1 MSDSSI
7 NQSIQQQF
15 GAVAANYT
23 TSAVHASGADLQ
35 GLIARAREV
44 MPTAAQVIDV
54 GCGAGHVTVALA
66 PMVAQ
71 MTAVDLT
78 DAMLAQTAQQ
88 ATSKGLHNV
97 RIERADVAALPFAD
111 GSFDVAVSR
120 YAAHH
125 FADPLG
131 ALREVRRVLKPGG
144 RWLLVDVVSPPQPM
158 ADTLLNAVEILRDPS
173 HVRDHSVQQWLEL
186 CVQAGLPAVHHHTWS
201 VRLEFT
207 SWVTRMATPAYEVGQ
222 LQRLLGQAPA
232 QVKEILGI
240 EADGSFHIMVA
251 LIEGVAS

>member
-1 MSDSSI
+1 MSDASI

-15 GAVAANYT
+15 GAVAANYA
-23 TSAVHASGADLQ
+23 TSVVHASGADLQ
-35 GLIARAREV
+35 GLIERARQV
-44 MPTAAQVIDV
+44 MPEDAQVIDV

-66 PMVAQ
+66 PWVAHV
-71 MTAVDLT
+71 TAIDLT
-78 DAMLAQTAQQ
+78 EAMLAQTAQQ
-88 ATSKGLHNV
+88 VTNKGLTNV
-97 RIERADVAALPFAD
+97 RVERADVAQLPFAD
-111 GSFDVAVSR
+111 GVFDMAVSR

-131 ALREVRRVLKPGG
+131 ALHEVRRILKPGG

-158 ADTLLNAVEILRDPS
+158 ADTVLNAIEILRDPS
-173 HVRDHSVQQWLEL
+173 HVRDHSVKQWLEL
-186 CVQAGLPAVHHHTWS
+186 CAEAGLPAVHQHTWS

-222 LQRLLGQAPA
+222 LQRLLAHAPT
-232 QVKEILGI
+232 QVKEALGI